1 MSISL
6 VDLAT
11 PALARALRRE
21 RESAL
26 RRGRERESSRQ
37 KERERPLRERER
49 CLSESCTLPRQGSLR
64 EREVAR
70 EREVGVACR

>member
-37 KERERPLRERER
+37 KERERPVRER
-49 CLSESCTLPRQGSLR
+49 ESCTLPRQGSLR

-70 EREVGVACR
+70 EREVGGACR